1 MERGGLCPIE
11 VRVELTVQSTGLFTI
26 SLFQHSG
33 NFRGRIITKCC
44 RQELT
49 GATDDMDMPLES
61 REVTI
66 APCNSYNAR
75 SQMMHG
81 NNNIGSCSSKRE
93 HVTHGL

>member
-1 MERGGLCPIE
+1 ML
-11 VRVELTVQSTGLFTI
+11 QA
-26 SLFQHSG
+26 
-33 NFRGRIITKCC
+33 
-44 RQELT
+44 ELT

-66 APCNSYNAR
+66 ARCNSYNAR

-93 HVTHGL
+93 HVTHGLETPEL